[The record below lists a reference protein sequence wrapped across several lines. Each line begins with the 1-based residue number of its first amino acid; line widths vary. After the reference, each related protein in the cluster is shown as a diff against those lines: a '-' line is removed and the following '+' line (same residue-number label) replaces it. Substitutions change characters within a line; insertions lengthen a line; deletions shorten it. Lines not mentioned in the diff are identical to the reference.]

1 MIYISGCL
9 VENASVAVVGAERG
23 MGEPDISPSVFY
35 HLFPFS
41 AIFHSALPPNWS
53 PHTNI
58 KYINCHALKN
68 NISYCIIKK
77 DIVCPE
83 AVKIDDLDPAAVS
96 ANYDAAKSK
105 ASSAEAGSPEAA
117 EAMIEV
123 EVNRAMGSALGLSL
137 A

>member
-1 MIYISGCL
+1 ML
-9 VENASVAVVGAERG
+9 EVEVQAYQGELGRLEGGGGER
-23 MGEPDISPSVFY
+23 PPSVFVIS
-35 HLFPFS
+35 FS
-41 AIFHSALPPNWS
+41 LMNFSSLSQNNACSSHDKIHQS
-53 PHTNI
+53 PHLKTNI
-58 KYINCHALKN
+58 
-68 NISYCIIKK
+68 ISQK